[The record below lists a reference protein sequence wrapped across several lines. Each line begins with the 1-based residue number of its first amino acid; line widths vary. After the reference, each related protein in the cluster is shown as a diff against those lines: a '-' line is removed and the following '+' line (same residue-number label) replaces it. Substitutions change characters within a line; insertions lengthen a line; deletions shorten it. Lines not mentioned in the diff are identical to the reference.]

1 MAVNAGDLVTE
12 LDWAK
17 GQGLLPAI
25 VQDATTRIVLMQGYM
40 NREALTQTLA
50 EGKVVFFSRS
60 KSRLWMKG
68 ETSGHTLE
76 VVAIATDCDKD
87 SILIQANPRGP
98 TCHTGASSCF
108 LGAQDASASGHA
120 FLATLEGV
128 IAKRSL
134 DKPDGSYTARLLS
147 QGPQRIAQKVG
158 EEGVEVALASVGDD
172 PAKVVSESADL
183 MFHLLVLLRS
193 RGRTLADVVKELES
207 RHAESPHKA
216 PA

>member
-1 MAVNAGDLVTE
+1 
-12 LDWAK
+12 
-17 GQGLLPAI
+17 
-25 VQDATTRIVLMQGYM
+25 
-40 NREALTQTLA
+40 
-50 EGKVVFFSRS
+50 
-60 KSRLWMKG
+60 
-68 ETSGHTLE
+68 
-76 VVAIATDCDKD
+76 
-87 SILIQANPRGP
+87 
-98 TCHTGASSCF
+98 
-108 LGAQDASASGHA
+108 
-120 FLATLEGV
+120 V

-193 RGRTLADVVKELES
+193 RGLTLADVVKELES